1 MALPNYQGGDQPFQL
16 MQSTW
21 SAQLNPILALP
32 FLSGVQLNSIT
43 ISSGSAA
50 VINHLLGRL
59 QQGWIITDQNAPAKI
74 ARIAPL
80 NNKTLTLSSDAAV
93 TVSLWVY

>member
-1 MALPNYQGGDQPFQL
+1 

-32 FLSGVQLNSIT
+32 ILSGVQIT
-43 ISSGSAA
+43 GIAISSGSAVA
-50 VINHLLGRL
+50 INHLLGRN
-59 QQGWIITDQNAPAKI
+59 QQGWVITDQNAQARI
-74 ARIAPL
+74 ARIAPF

-93 TVSLWVY
+93 TVSVWVY